1 MRYLNVCFLGL
12 AAVLMLASC
21 SSSSDTTKL
30 GNWIKRADYAGDARY
45 EAVAFVI
52 GDTAY
57 VGTGFGGP
65 NKGAKLSTFYK
76 YDASKDNWSLVASM
90 QDPNNPF
97 KNLGRTGASAFA
109 AGGKG
114 YVSTG
119 FDSSFL
125 SLNDTWCY
133 DPNHNSWSQ
142 KANFPGA
149 ARYYAVGFAIG
160 DSGYVGTGV
169 TGSSGTITSDFFRY
183 DPKNDKW
190 DAITSL
196 KDKRKNA
203 VSFVIKDSAYV
214 VSGTGS
220 GSTSAY
226 YMYVYDRS
234 TDTWREKSQIRNAT
248 DFSYDD
254 DYTTI
259 ARTQAAAFVIN
270 NKGYL
275 ATGTVQNTWEYD
287 PVADRWT
294 EKTAFDGTSRT
305 GAVGFSVMGKGFIAT
320 GLNSSS
326 GLDDLRQFDPNAE
339 NDTNDN

>member
-21 SSSSDTTKL
+21 SSSSDSTKL
-30 GNWIKRADYAGDARY
+30 GNWIKKADYAGDARY

-76 YDASKDNWSLVASM
+76 YDASKDNWSLVASL
-90 QDPNNPF
+90 QDPNDPF
-97 KNLGRTGASAFA
+97 RNLGRTGASAFA

-114 YVSTG
+114 YVTTG
-119 FDSSFL
+119 FDSSYL

-133 DPNHNSWSQ
+133 DPTHNSWSS

-203 VSFVIKDSAYV
+203 VSFVINDSAYV

-248 DFSYDD
+248 DYSYDD

-270 NKGYL
+270 NKAYL

-287 PVADRWT
+287 PVSDRWT

-305 GAVGFSVMGKGFIAT
+305 GAVGFSVKGNGYIAT
-320 GLNSSS
+320 GLNSSA